1 LLSLP
6 TKIIFMKKALYTFA
20 LLFLS
25 LSFARAEEGMI
36 IPSLVKAFESDMQA
50 FGMKLSAEDLYSV
63 NNASIKDAIIHFGG
77 GCTAE
82 IVSNKGLIFT
92 NHHCGLGQIQ
102 SHSSLENDYLKFGF
116 WAKTLEDELPNG
128 GLTATRIV
136 RIDDVTSAVRNGTE
150 DLTDLKSYKEKIAA
164 NIKALVAAE
173 INESGFEA
181 VIKAFDQGNSYYMLV
196 KETFLDVRL
205 VGAPPAFIGKFGGDT
220 DNWVWPRHTG
230 DFSIFRIYANKE
242 NKPAAYSKENVPYKP
257 LHSLPINLS
266 NRQEGEFTMV
276 YGFPGTTEQH
286 VVSDYLDYIMNRER
300 PASIKMREHSL
311 AVIDAAMRNSDEVR
325 IKYMSKQARISNA
338 YKKWIGQIDGLRRL
352 NALQL
357 KRDFEAEFNRRA
369 ASNEEWENKYKGVVE
384 ELNSTFKLFEDYEM
398 YYAMLV
404 EYVFYGPE
412 FLRLAR
418 TVEGY
423 AANYSKYVENNEL
436 ESKKAALIAAVK
448 RHFKDYDAAVDEE
461 IFMQLSPLYRD
472 FVGDEFLPISMKKAN
487 DTRLAKAI
495 YGKSMFVNEAKLL
508 SFINKMNDKSER
520 KLSKDPAFLLYK
532 DIMEVYDAQVKP
544 NLQTLGTQKDMY
556 YKIYVEGKL
565 TMFPE
570 KNHWA
575 DANSTLRITYG
586 KLEGSQPEDGKKYT
600 HYTTIDGIV
609 QKYHSGNPDFELHE
623 RFLELHKAKNYGS
636 YAQDGELWVCFSGSN
651 HTTGGN
657 SGSPALNAEGH
668 LIGINFD
675 RTWESTMSDYLFD
688 PSRCR
693 NIMVDV
699 RYVLWVVDVY
709 AGAGHLL
716 DEMEIIR

>member
-1 LLSLP
+1 
-6 TKIIFMKKALYTFA
+6 MKNIVISI
-20 LLFLS
+20 LFFF
-25 LSFARAEEGMI
+25 SFLILRAEEGMI

-50 FGMKLSAEDLYSV
+50 FGMKLTAEDLYSV

-82 IVSNKGLIFT
+82 IVSKQGMIFT

-102 SHSSLENDYLKFGF
+102 FHSSLQNDYLKNGF
-116 WAKTLEDELPNG
+116 WAKNLSEELPNA

-136 RIDDVTSAVRNGTE
+136 RIEDVTSRVLEGTQA
-150 DLTDLKSYKEKIAA
+150 LTLVSEFKEKITA
-164 NIKALVAAE
+164 NIKMIIAKVKS
-173 INESGFEA
+173 ESSYDA
-181 VIKAFDQGNSYYMLV
+181 DIKAFDMGNSYYMLV

-230 DFSIFRIYANKE
+230 DFAIFRIYANKD
-242 NKPAAYSKENVPYKP
+242 NKPAAYSKDNVPYKP
-257 LHSLPINLS
+257 LHALPLNLK
-266 NRQEGEFTMV
+266 NRKEGEFTMV
-276 YGFPGTTEQH
+276 YGFPGLTEQH
-286 VVSDYLDYIMNRER
+286 VTSDYLEYIMNRER
-300 PASIKMREHSL
+300 PASILMREKAL
-311 AVIDAAMRNSDEVR
+311 EVIDAAMRASDEVR
-325 IKYMSKQARISNA
+325 IKYTSKQARISNA

-352 NALQL
+352 DALQK
-357 KRDFEAEFNRRA
+357 KRDFEAEYNRRA
-369 ASNEEWENKYKGVVE
+369 DANADLRHKYMGVVE
-384 ELNSTFKLFEDYEM
+384 ELNSTFKVYEEFNM
-398 YYAMLV
+398 AYAMIA
-404 EYVFYGPE
+404 EYISAPE

-418 TVEGY
+418 NINTF
-423 AANYSKYVENNEL
+423 ANNYTKYVENNEL
-436 ESKKAALIAAVK
+436 EARKETLIK
-448 RHFKDYDAAVDEE
+448 SIQLYFKDYDAVVDRG
-461 IFMQLSPLYRD
+461 IFMNTSPVFRKHVGEQYLPLSMQKNN
-472 FVGDEFLPISMKKAN
+472 DE
-487 DTRLAKAI
+487 RLANSI
-495 YGKSMFVNEAKLL
+495 YTKSLLVNEKKLIQFIEKFNAKSAKRL
-508 SFINKMNDKSER
+508 M
-520 KLSKDPAFLLYK
+520 KDPGYLLFV
-532 DIMEVYDAQVKP
+532 DIWDVLQSQVLP
-544 NLQTLGTQKDMY
+544 NLSTYNTQKEMY

-565 TMFPE
+565 TLFPE

-586 KLEGSQPEDGKKYT
+586 KLEGSIPEDGKKYT
-600 HYTTIDGIV
+600 HYTTISGII
-609 QKYHSGNPDFELHE
+609 QKYYSGNPDFELNE
-623 RFLELHKAKNYGS
+623 RFLELYKAKNFGS

-699 RYVLWVVDVY
+699 RYVLWVIDVY

-716 DEMEIIR
+716 DEMELVR

>member
-1 LLSLP
+1 MSN
-6 TKIIFMKKALYTFA
+6 
-20 LLFLS
+20 LLF
-25 LSFARAEEGMI
+25 SFVLLFSFLILRAEEGMI

-50 FGMKLSAEDLYSV
+50 FGMKLTAEDLYSV

-82 IVSNKGLIFT
+82 IVSKQGLIFT

-102 SHSSLENDYLKFGF
+102 FHSSLQNDYLQNGF
-116 WAKTLEDELPNG
+116 WAKNLTDELPNP

-136 RIDDVTSAVRNGTE
+136 RIEDVTTRVLEGTQA
-150 DLTDLKSYKEKIAA
+150 LTLVSEFKAKIAA
-164 NIKALVAAE
+164 NIKSLIADVKSS
-173 INESGFEA
+173 SGYDA
-181 VIKAFDQGNSYYMLV
+181 DIKAFDMGNSYYMLV

-230 DFSIFRIYANKE
+230 DFAIFRIYAGKD
-242 NKPAAYSKENVPYKP
+242 NKPASYDKDNVPYKP
-257 LHSLPINLS
+257 LHSLPLNLKD
-266 NRQEGEFTMV
+266 RKEGEFTMV
-276 YGFPGTTEQH
+276 YGFPGLTEQH
-286 VVSDYLDYIMNRER
+286 VTSDYLEYIMNRER
-300 PASIKMREHSL
+300 PAAILMREKSL
-311 AVIDAAMRNSDEVR
+311 EVIDAAMRASDEIR
-325 IKYMSKQARISNA
+325 IKYASKQARISNA

-352 NALQL
+352 DALQK

-369 ASNEEWENKYKGVVE
+369 DENADLRHKYFGVIE
-384 ELNSTFKLFEDYEM
+384 ELNSSFKVYEEFNM
-398 YYAMLV
+398 AYAMIA
-404 EYVFYGPE
+404 EFMSAPE

-418 TVEGY
+418 SINTFANNYTKY
-423 AANYSKYVENNEL
+423 AENKEL
-436 ESKKAALIAAVK
+436 EAKREVLIKAIQS
-448 RHFKDYDAAVDEE
+448 HFKDFDAAVDRGVFLNT
-461 IFMQLSPLYRD
+461 IPVFRKN
-472 FVGDEFLPISMKKAN
+472 VGVDFLPLSMQ
-487 DTRLAKAI
+487 
-495 YGKSMFVNEAKLL
+495 
-508 SFINKMNDKSER
+508 KMNDERLANAIYSKSILLNEK
-520 KLSKDPAFLLYK
+520 KLIQYVEKFNAKSSKRLMKDPGYLLFV
-532 DIMEVYDAQVKP
+532 DIWDVLQSQVLP
-544 NLQTLGTQKDMY
+544 NLEIYNTQKDMH

-565 TMFPE
+565 KLFPE

-586 KLEGSQPEDGKKYT
+586 KLEGSIPEDGKKYT
-600 HYTTIDGIV
+600 HYTTISGII
-609 QKYHSGNPDFELHE
+609 QKYYSGNPDFELNE
-623 RFLELHKAKNYGS
+623 RFLELYKAKNFGS
-636 YAQDGELWVCFSGSN
+636 YAQNGELWVCFSGSN

-693 NIMVDV
+693 NIMVDI

-716 DEMEIIR
+716 DEMELVR